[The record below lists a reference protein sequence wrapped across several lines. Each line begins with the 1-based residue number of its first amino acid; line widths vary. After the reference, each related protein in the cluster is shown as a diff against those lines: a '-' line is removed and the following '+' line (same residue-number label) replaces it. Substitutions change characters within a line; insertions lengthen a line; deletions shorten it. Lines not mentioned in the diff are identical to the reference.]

1 MSQKLEGYPKAEA
14 VGTYGDVTLWDTEG
28 LSRANERGCIVMT
41 TNGSDYHAYL
51 TPEQAIALS
60 VDLGRLAGVVACGR
74 CSGTRLIFKGK
85 GTAKCPDC

>member
-14 VGTYGDVTLWDTEG
+14 VGTYGDVTLWDT
-28 LSRANERGCIVMT
+28 NERGCIIMT
-41 TNGSDYHAYL
+41 TNGSYYHAYL

-74 CSGTRLIFKGK
+74 CRGTRLIFKGK